1 MYRCRRKLS
10 FFIYMNDIA
19 HGMYGLKSNNERGD
33 GMNQRS
39 RNTALLL
46 IGTGL
51 YLFLGNAIGF
61 LTVTALLIVALGIY
75 QLRSGEARSGY
86 ILIGVGLLFLAL
98 NHLVIIFAVLLISFG
113 YFLVRSKQ
121 LHKEPTY
128 QQRHQFLAS
137 IRWNREP
144 WVLQNLSIWSIVG
157 EMNIDLSLAI
167 IDEPETTMVFQGIV
181 GDIDIIVP
189 DDIGVRVDS
198 TLIIGQT
205 KIGYDQQDGLGT
217 KMSWQSL
224 NFDTAEH
231 RVIITLS
238 YLVGDINVKLL

>member
-1 MYRCRRKLS
+1 
-10 FFIYMNDIA
+10 
-19 HGMYGLKSNNERGD
+19 
-33 GMNQRS
+33 MNQRS
-39 RNTALLL
+39 RNTALLM

-51 YLFLGNAIGF
+51 YLLIGNTIGF
-61 LTVTALLIVALGIY
+61 LTVTAILIVGLGIY

-86 ILIGVGLLFLAL
+86 ILIGIGLVFLAL
-98 NHLVIIFAVLLISFG
+98 NHLSIIIAVLLISFG
-113 YFLVRSKQ
+113 YFLVRTKQ
-121 LHKEPTY
+121 LQQDPSS
-128 QQRHQFLAS
+128 QQRYNFLAS

-144 WVLQNLSIWSIVG
+144 WVLHSMSIWSIVG

-167 IDEPETTMVFQGIV
+167 IDEPETNLVFQGIV

-189 DDIGVRVDS
+189 DDIGVRIDS

-217 KMSWQSL
+217 KMSWQSV

>member
-1 MYRCRRKLS
+1 
-10 FFIYMNDIA
+10 
-19 HGMYGLKSNNERGD
+19 
-33 GMNQRS
+33 MNQRS
-39 RNTALLL
+39 RNTALLM

-51 YLFLGNAIGF
+51 YLLIGNTIGF
-61 LTVTALLIVALGIY
+61 LTVTAILIVGLGIY

-86 ILIGVGLLFLAL
+86 ILIGIGLVFLAL
-98 NHLVIIFAVLLISFG
+98 NHLSIIIAVLLISFG
-113 YFLVRSKQ
+113 YFLVRTKQ
-121 LHKEPTY
+121 LQQDPSS
-128 QQRHQFLAS
+128 QQRYNFLAS

-144 WVLQNLSIWSIVG
+144 WVLHSMSIWSIVG

-167 IDEPETTMVFQGIV
+167 IDEPETTLVFQGIV

-189 DDIGVRVDS
+189 DDIGVRIDS

-217 KMSWQSL
+217 KMSWQSV

>member
-1 MYRCRRKLS
+1 
-10 FFIYMNDIA
+10 
-19 HGMYGLKSNNERGD
+19 
-33 GMNQRS
+33 MNQRS
-39 RNTALLL
+39 RNTALLM

-51 YLFLGNAIGF
+51 YLLIGNTIGF
-61 LTVTALLIVALGIY
+61 LTVTAILIVGLGIY

-86 ILIGVGLLFLAL
+86 ILIGIGLVFLAL
-98 NHLVIIFAVLLISFG
+98 NHLSIIIAVLLISFG
-113 YFLVRSKQ
+113 YFLVRTKQ
-121 LHKEPTY
+121 LQQDPSS
-128 QQRHQFLAS
+128 QQRYNFLAS

-144 WVLQNLSIWSIVG
+144 WVLHSMSIWSIVG

-167 IDEPETTMVFQGIV
+167 IDEPETTLVFQGIV

-189 DDIGVRVDS
+189 DDIGVRIDS

-217 KMSWQSL
+217 KMSWQSV

-231 RVIITLS
+231 RVIVTLS

>member
-1 MYRCRRKLS
+1 
-10 FFIYMNDIA
+10 
-19 HGMYGLKSNNERGD
+19 MYGLKSNNERGD

-39 RNTALLL
+39 RNTALLM

-51 YLFLGNAIGF
+51 YLIIGNAIGF
-61 LTVTALLIVALGIY
+61 LTVTALLIVALGIH
-75 QLRSGEARSGY
+75 QLRSGEPRSGY
-86 ILIGVGLLFLAL
+86 MLIGVGLLFLAL
-98 NHLVIIFAVLLISFG
+98 NHLAIIFAVLLISFG
-113 YFLVRSKQ
+113 YFLIRSRQ
-121 LHKEPTY
+121 LHRDPDY
-128 QQRHQFLAS
+128 QQRHNIMAS

-144 WVLQNLSIWSIVG
+144 WVLSNMSVWSIVG

-167 IDEPETTMVFQGIV
+167 IDEPETTLVFQGIV

-189 DDIGVRVDS
+189 DDIGVRIDS

-224 NFDTAEH
+224 NFDTAQH
-231 RVIITLS
+231 RVNITLS
-238 YLVGDINVKLL
+238 YMVGDINVKLL

>member
-1 MYRCRRKLS
+1 
-10 FFIYMNDIA
+10 
-19 HGMYGLKSNNERGD
+19 
-33 GMNQRS
+33 MNQRS
-39 RNTALLL
+39 RNTALLM
-46 IGTGL
+46 IGAGL
-51 YLFLGNAIGF
+51 YLLIGNTIGF
-61 LTVTALLIVALGIY
+61 LTVTAILIVGLGIY

-86 ILIGVGLLFLAL
+86 ILIGIGLVFLAL
-98 NHLVIIFAVLLISFG
+98 NHLSIIIAVLLISFG
-113 YFLVRSKQ
+113 YFLVRTKQ
-121 LHKEPTY
+121 LQQDPSS
-128 QQRHQFLAS
+128 QQRYNFLAS

-144 WVLQNLSIWSIVG
+144 WVLHSMSIWSIVG

-167 IDEPETTMVFQGIV
+167 IDEPETNLVFQGIV

-189 DDIGVRVDS
+189 DDIGVRIDS

-217 KMSWQSL
+217 KMSWQSV

>member
-1 MYRCRRKLS
+1 
-10 FFIYMNDIA
+10 
-19 HGMYGLKSNNERGD
+19 
-33 GMNQRS
+33 MNQRS
-39 RNTALLL
+39 RNTALLM
-46 IGTGL
+46 IGAGL
-51 YLFLGNAIGF
+51 YLLIGNTIGF
-61 LTVTALLIVALGIY
+61 LTVTAILIVGLGIY

-86 ILIGVGLLFLAL
+86 ILIGIGLVFLAL
-98 NHLVIIFAVLLISFG
+98 NHLSIIIAVLLISFG
-113 YFLVRSKQ
+113 YFLVRTKQ
-121 LHKEPTY
+121 LQQDPSS
-128 QQRHQFLAS
+128 QQRYNFLAS

-144 WVLQNLSIWSIVG
+144 WVLHSMSIWSIVG

-167 IDEPETTMVFQGIV
+167 IDEPETTLVFQGIV

-189 DDIGVRVDS
+189 DDIGVRIDS

-217 KMSWQSL
+217 KMSWQSV